1 MMLLSYRDI
10 RLHSF
15 SIFIPQNKR
24 MFAIAI
30 DIPDHGIIY
39 ESESTLNVFCS
50 QCLKLSQRLMR
61 PMRLSDI

>member
-1 MMLLSYRDI
+1 MLLSYRDI

-24 MFAIAI
+24 MFAIAF

-39 ESESTLNVFCS
+39 ENESTLNVFCS
-50 QCLKLSQRLMR
+50 VFETFPTFDASYETQ
-61 PMRLSDI
+61 